1 MPGVLGES
9 GKTDT
14 GWRDGKKRREIGRRR
29 EKTLE
34 IFLLKKNH
42 VQERL

>member
-1 MPGVLGES
+1 ME
-9 GKTDT
+9 
-14 GWRDGKKRREIGRRR
+14 RRGEIGRKR
-29 EKTLE
+29 EKTHE